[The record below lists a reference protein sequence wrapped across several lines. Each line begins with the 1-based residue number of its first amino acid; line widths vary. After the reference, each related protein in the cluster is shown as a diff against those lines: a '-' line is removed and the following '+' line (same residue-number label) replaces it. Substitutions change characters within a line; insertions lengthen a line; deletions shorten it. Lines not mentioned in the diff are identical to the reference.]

1 LVLGRAAADHGANV
15 VQAIEAFKEKPS
27 PEPSPEPSPAPEPS
41 SEQEPPPRS
50 RPAAPTSL
58 GDVYNSKFEFGKK
71 FGQYLCGKLSGGEQA
86 SQSGGEQGSQSA
98 KGQGSQGGGGQ
109 GVQIGGGQ
117 AGQGGQTG
125 GQSGGQTGGGSRGG
139 KQGSQSGGQQG
150 PQKWTEGQWLTLPQ
164 HVFMMDNRDQK
175 RVKISSQHMKVTG
188 SRFGTTAYSQ
198 KICCQNEGE
207 QISNGLALVTLDL
220 KGAGK
225 ALIEHKL
232 NAKGEF
238 EVVLDST
245 HMENLFTLD
254 VQKKDGTWI
263 PQMSL
268 KIRGKPGT
276 EIVDPKPPT
285 FGAEYQGVV
294 LMIDHSG
301 SMCAYDGLSKTRIE
315 RVKVDAR
322 DKIDQVSKF
331 EDGSIAI
338 MVWDDKQ
345 QWLGSDASRLQWYN
359 PSKPAQRADLES
371 RLEKVSDAGGTEM
384 GHALKKLHG
393 DPKFKDV
400 KHIELLC
407 DGDIKGR
414 DDLRQKQIWKPLW
427 GKFEQN
433 QITCRIAAYGKD
445 AKEDD
450 MNAMTSSHDYQGLEW
465 KKC

>member
-1 LVLGRAAADHGANV
+1 
-15 VQAIEAFKEKPS
+15 
-27 PEPSPEPSPAPEPS
+27 
-41 SEQEPPPRS
+41 
-50 RPAAPTSL
+50 
-58 GDVYNSKFEFGKK
+58 
-71 FGQYLCGKLSGGEQA
+71 
-86 SQSGGEQGSQSA
+86 
-98 KGQGSQGGGGQ
+98 
-109 GVQIGGGQ
+109 
-117 AGQGGQTG
+117 
-125 GQSGGQTGGGSRGG
+125 
-139 KQGSQSGGQQG
+139 
-150 PQKWTEGQWLTLPQ
+150 
-164 HVFMMDNRDQK
+164 MM
-175 RVKISSQHMKVTG
+175 VTG

-198 KICCQNEGE
+198 KICCQNGGE

-245 HMENLFTLD
+245 HMEKLFTLD

-276 EIVDPKPPT
+276 EIADPEPVT
-285 FGAEYQGVV
+285 FGDEHEGVV

-301 SMCAYDGLSKTRIE
+301 SMQRYDDLSKMRIE

-359 PSKPAQRADLES
+359 PSKPAERADLES
-371 RLEKVSDAGGTEM
+371 RLEKVQYAGTTEM
-384 GHALKKLHG
+384 GHAVEKLHG

-407 DGDIKGR
+407 DGDIKGSVGN
-414 DDLRQKQIWKPLW
+414 DLRQKQIWKPLW

-433 QITCRIAAYGKD
+433 GITCRLTAYGKD

-450 MNAMTSSHDYQGLEW
+450 MNALTSSHDYQGLQFNP
-465 KKC
+465 KP